1 MDNPTIRPGSS
12 QPSQRDG
19 VTGKGERS
27 RERLLAEATR
37 IFSAKGY
44 SAASTREICEA
55 AQANL
60 ASIHYYFGGKEG
72 LYRAVLTRPIDMMVE
87 QFGRF
92 DDPTLSFGQAMR
104 KFLGAFLAHYMSEAE
119 EAMVMRLH
127 LREML
132 EPSGVF
138 RDIIE
143 GTILPHHNAL
153 VELLARHCALKKPDT
168 DLHQLA
174 FALVAMAHDYCMSR
188 EFIKILAPDVLRRP
202 NAAEKILDRLVGYS
216 EALLAHEIAQRRAV
230 LARAK
235 SAIGRPRAR

>member
-1 MDNPTIRPGSS
+1 MAMDNSAVRPHSS
-12 QPSQRDG
+12 QPSPRNA
-19 VTGKGERS
+19 VTGKGERA
-27 RERLLAEATR
+27 RERLVAEATR

-44 SAASTREICEA
+44 TAASTREICEA

-60 ASIHYYFGGKEG
+60 ASIHYYFGDKEG

-92 DDPTLSFGQAMR
+92 DDPTLTFGQAMR
-104 KFLGAFLAHYMSEAE
+104 KFLGAFLVHYMSEAE

-127 LREML
+127 MREML
-132 EPSGVF
+132 EPSSVF
-138 RDIIE
+138 RDIVE

-168 DLHQLA
+168 ELHQLA

-202 NAAEKILDRLVGYS
+202 RAAEKILDRLVGYS
-216 EALLAHEIAQRRAV
+216 EALLAHEIAARRSV
-230 LARAK
+230 RHRSK
-235 SAIGRPRAR
+235 NGTGK